1 MNTIKYKIKN
11 LATFKNDIILIAG
24 SGDFALEAANFLF
37 NKGKL
42 NHIVLLSDNSKIS
55 NQFKN
60 IVTFYDIRNIEN
72 LIKFIKKKLITKV
85 LIIGYV
91 QLPPINE
98 IKLSLTSKFILS
110 KNFFLNDINNQS
122 KILKKFIEYKK
133 IKLISQKIIF
143 DNFLIDYS
151 DQYLKKEHSKIHQNV
166 LKNTSLIKKI
176 FSLNLSQS
184 FVMDGDRIITIE
196 DIFGT
201 NAMINKF
208 NELNKQFKA
217 LIFIKSTKKDQIN
230 EIDYPVIGNETLN
243 LLIKF
248 NFKAIC
254 LLNKNIIIAN
264 KNLFIEN
271 IKKSKLS
278 LIVI

>member
-42 NHIVLLSDNSKIS
+42 NHIVLLSNNSKIS

-98 IKLSLTSKFILS
+98 IKLSLSSKFILS

-184 FVMDGDRIITIE
+184 FVMDGNRIITIE

>member
-42 NHIVLLSDNSKIS
+42 NHIVLLSNNPKIS

-98 IKLSLTSKFILS
+98 IKLSLASKFILS

-208 NELNKQFKA
+208 NELNKQFKN
-217 LIFIKSTKKDQIN
+217 LIFIKSKKKDQIN

>member
-42 NHIVLLSDNSKIS
+42 NHIVLLSNNSKIS

-208 NELNKQFKA
+208 NELNKQFKN
-217 LIFIKSTKKDQIN
+217 LIFIKSKKKDQIN

>member
-42 NHIVLLSDNSKIS
+42 NHIVLLSNNSKIS

-91 QLPPINE
+91 QIPPINE
-98 IKLSLTSKFILS
+98 IKLSLASKFILS

-133 IKLISQKIIF
+133 IKLISQKINF

-208 NELNKQFKA
+208 NELNKQFKN
-217 LIFIKSTKKDQIN
+217 LIFIKSKKKDQIN
-230 EIDYPVIGNETLN
+230 EIDYPVIGNETLK